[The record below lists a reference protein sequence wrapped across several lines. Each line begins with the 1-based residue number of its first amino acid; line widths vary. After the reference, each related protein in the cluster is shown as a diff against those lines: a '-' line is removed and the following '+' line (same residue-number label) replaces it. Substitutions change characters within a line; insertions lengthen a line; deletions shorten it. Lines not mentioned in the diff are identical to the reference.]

1 MEEQSQ
7 LSNYQKDEKIDES
20 VYNFNPDDILNKT
33 LLSKDD
39 NEEDFQELINLFNQK
54 KPKKEKKKNS
64 NISFLINQFEN
75 SSKSLKYDVDINEKL
90 KIFLL
95 RVYGLICKDDEQ
107 NELIDKEEI
116 EHDDNN
122 NDEEYFLNI
131 IKYINNYKE
140 NENDKKNDNKIDN
153 KNYNMEISIKGK
165 KCSFNGQYFIIYL
178 KEKHEIN
185 MCNELLI
192 MKIEIKLEIKMAIT
206 NGNVQ
211 IKFNQMKI
219 YYNGKNQK
227 LKLKPNLKCTIINSF
242 IGKRGITFCT
252 CENCARCENRK
263 KLPFDDLLFYLKEK
277 NGINNKLKF
286 TFLYFKGYN
295 SYKNDSNYKC
305 SFCKDFYAKKLN
317 IVRLFCNPE
326 IDPEHTCQFWI
337 CKDCYRHKFNYGT
350 EEICPNCG
358 KFKINFAKLKS
369 YSKWKLLNKK

>member
-75 SSKSLKYDVDINEKL
+75 SSKSLKYDEDINEKL

-140 NENDKKNDNKIDN
+140 NENDKKNDSKIDN
-153 KNYNMEISIKGK
+153 KNYNMKISIKGK
-165 KCSFNGQYFIIYL
+165 KCSFNGQYFI
-178 KEKHEIN
+178 
-185 MCNELLI
+185 
-192 MKIEIKLEIKMAIT
+192 KI
-206 NGNVQ
+206 
-211 IKFNQMKI
+211 
-219 YYNGKNQK
+219 
-227 LKLKPNLKCTIINSF
+227 
-242 IGKRGITFCT
+242 
-252 CENCARCENRK
+252 
-263 KLPFDDLLFYLKEK
+263 
-277 NGINNKLKF
+277 
-286 TFLYFKGYN
+286 
-295 SYKNDSNYKC
+295 
-305 SFCKDFYAKKLN
+305 
-317 IVRLFCNPE
+317 
-326 IDPEHTCQFWI
+326 
-337 CKDCYRHKFNYGT
+337 
-350 EEICPNCG
+350 
-358 KFKINFAKLKS
+358 
-369 YSKWKLLNKK
+369 